1 MLDPSTGDAAARQRA
16 LDPTASFVVQAPAGS
31 GKTSLLTQRFLR
43 LLATVERPEE
53 VVAITF
59 TRKAAAEMRH
69 RIVSALAAAVAA
81 PDARATPAELLT
93 HALAAAALDN
103 ARQRGWELERH
114 PARLHIQT
122 IDGLNHWLVRR
133 MPIGARI
140 GLSPALVDD
149 ARPCYALAAQRLLAR
164 LEEAGPIGAA
174 LERLARLLDHDAA
187 QLEATLADMLGRRDL
202 WLPKL
207 LELGTGAAARPAL
220 EALLGAALERELAGL
235 RTRLAGG
242 PVEAAVSVLRAAAC
256 ALPDGPLAPLQ
267 ALSGLPAP
275 SAAEL
280 PAWQCL
286 ANALLTRDGQPRAR
300 LDKRDGFPPPQ
311 RVLKERALESLAL
324 LREDVAAT
332 AALAAVRELP
342 PGGYDDAQWALVEA
356 LQEILVPA
364 AAELQA
370 VFAEIGQVDHA
381 AVAAAARSA
390 LGAEEA
396 PSDLALGLEYRIRHL
411 LVDEYQDT
419 SPAQEALLRRM
430 VAGWQP
436 GDGHTLFCV
445 GDPMQSIYGFR
456 EADVTLFLEA
466 QVRGIGDV
474 ALTPLVLGRNFRSC
488 RSLVEWSNEAFA
500 RVLPAREDYERGAVK
515 HAASTATRDDEP
527 GAGVAL
533 HPGLGLDPQR
543 DAQQV
548 AAITAA
554 ALAEIA
560 ALEDTGPVA
569 VPRTVAIL
577 VRSRGALPPI
587 LEALRQRGIEYRGVE
602 LESLGDRAAV
612 RDLLA
617 LARALLHPGDRPAWL
632 AVLRAPWCGL
642 TLADLHALAAADREA
657 TLGSLL
663 HERLAALSDDGRRRI
678 ERVRPVLEQAQRDF
692 GRQALGSSVHA
703 TWLALGGPAGV
714 EDASDLENAAACC
727 EALDRLGA
735 ETAGRPEASAVAAA
749 IAGLMASPIG
759 SPDAR
764 VQLMTIHKAKGLE
777 FDTVI
782 LPALERT
789 VPAADRQL
797 LYWAPVAVAPGR
809 RGIVLASR
817 SDGSDAREL
826 DPLERWMRR
835 LERDRMRLELGR
847 LAYVAVTRARR
858 QLHLVGAAQVKLDE
872 EGAPVL
878 AAPRPD
884 SLLGVLWPMLGEA
897 FAAALAA
904 DTTIASSLGRITA
917 DTRPRLRAPPLQ
929 RLPATFDLPPTSDA
943 KHADALFASRFTGGA
958 IQPEFDWAGEEA
970 RAVGAVVHREL
981 ERLALAGLPPSSLAG
996 TRATWRDELLH
1007 EGLPADRLESA
1018 QGRLAE
1024 ALRRVSRSPLA
1035 ARLLDPRSREGES
1048 ELALTADLDG
1058 ELVRV
1063 RIDRSFVDE
1072 EGIRWIVD
1080 WKTGLHAGGGLEQFL
1095 AQELQRYSPQLE
1107 RYSRVMALYDGRP
1120 QRLGL
1125 YFPLLDRFVEWLPSS
1140 PTGCPR

>member
-1 MLDPSTGDAAARQRA
+1 MLEEHTHDAAARQRA

-69 RIVSALAAAVAA
+69 RIVAALASAAAQE
-81 PDARATPAELLT
+81 PTATPAEQLT
-93 HALAAAALDN
+93 HALAAAALEN

-140 GLSPALVDD
+140 GLTPALVDD

-164 LEEAGPIGAA
+164 LEEAGPIGVA
-174 LERLARLLDHDAA
+174 LERLARLLDHDVA

-207 LELGTGAAARPAL
+207 LELGAGAAARPAL
-220 EALLGAALERELAGL
+220 EALLGAALERELVVL
-235 RTRLAGG
+235 RSRLAGG
-242 PVEAAVSVLRAAAC
+242 PVEAAVSVLREAAC

-267 ALSGLPAP
+267 AVHGLPKAT
-275 SAAEL
+275 AAEL

-286 ANALLTRDGQPRAR
+286 ASALLTREGQPRAR
-300 LDKRDGFPPPQ
+300 LDKRDGFPPAQ
-311 RVLKERALESLAL
+311 RVLKERALQSLGL
-324 LREDVAAT
+324 LREDAAAT

-342 PGGYDDAQWALVEA
+342 PGGYDDAQWALVAA
-356 LQEILVPA
+356 LQEVLVPA

-396 PSDLALGLEYRIRHL
+396 PSDLALALEYRIRHL

-527 GAGVAL
+527 GAGVSL

-543 DAQQV
+543 DAQRV

-554 ALAEIA
+554 ALEQIA
-560 ALEDTGPVA
+560 ALEATAPSTA
-569 VPRTVAIL
+569 ARTVAIL
-577 VRSRGALPPI
+577 VRSRAALPPI
-587 LEALRQRGIEYRGVE
+587 LEALRRQGIEYRGVE
-602 LESLGDRAAV
+602 LESLGDRSAV

-657 TLGSLL
+657 TIGSLL
-663 HERLAALSDDGRRRI
+663 HERLAALSEDGRRRV
-678 ERVRPVLEQAQRDF
+678 ERVLPVLEQAQRDF

-703 TWLALGGPAGV
+703 AWLALGGPASV
-714 EDASDLENAAACC
+714 EDASDLDNAAACC
-727 EALDRLGA
+727 DALDRLGA
-735 ETAGRPEASAVAAA
+735 ETDGRPEASAVEAA
-749 IAGLMASPIG
+749 IAGLMASPVG
-759 SPDAR
+759 SPAAR

-817 SDGSDAREL
+817 SDGTDAREL

-835 LERDRMRLELGR
+835 LERDRTRLELGR

-858 QLHLVGAAQVKLDE
+858 QLHLVGATQVKLDG
-872 EGAPVL
+872 EGGPVL
-878 AAPRPD
+878 SEPRPD
-884 SLLGVLWPMLGEA
+884 SLLGVLWPALGEA

-904 DTTIASSLGRITA
+904 DTSIASSLGLAVA
-917 DTRPRLRAPPLQ
+917 DTRPRLRAPPLL
-929 RLPATFDLPPTSDA
+929 RLPADLELPPASA
-943 KHADALFASRFTGGA
+943 ALHADPLFASRFTGGA
-958 IQPEFDWAGEEA
+958 IQPDFDWAGEEA

-981 ERLALAGLPPSSLAG
+981 ERLALAGLPPTALPAA
-996 TRATWRDELLH
+996 RPAWREELLQ
-1007 EGLPADRLESA
+1007 EGLPADRLASA
-1018 QGRLAE
+1018 HGRIAE
-1024 ALRRVSRSPLA
+1024 ALQRVSRSPLA
-1035 ARLLDPRSREGES
+1035 ARLLDPRSLEAES

-1072 EGIRWIVD
+1072 AGTRWIVD
-1080 WKTGLHAGGGLEQFL
+1080 WKTGMHAGGGLEQFL

-1107 RYSRVMALYDGRP
+1107 RYSRVLALYDSRP

-1125 YFPLLDRFVEWLPSS
+1125 YFPLLDRFVEWPPSS
-1140 PTGCPR
+1140 PTGCPQ